1 MEINV
6 NNNVVNIQLPD
17 ENSCEQHRQEI
28 RLFIYRIDDEL
39 IRDFLNEIGIEADI
53 IHNYQLF
60 VFLWLMFKQQKKY
73 THSISFD
80 GLDIWNMRI
89 VFLDNDTVVFVNDK
103 NEVVFTEETY
113 NIIARDIREKYT
125 ELI

>member
-6 NNNVVNIQLPD
+6 NNDAVNIQLPD

-28 RLFIYRIDDEL
+28 GLFIYRIDDEL

>member
-6 NNNVVNIQLPD
+6 NNNAVNIQLPD

-28 RLFIYRIDDEL
+28 GLFIYRIDDEL

-113 NIIARDIREKYT
+113 NIIARDIRENYT
-125 ELI
+125 E

>member
-6 NNNVVNIQLPD
+6 NNNTVNIQLPD

-28 RLFIYRIDDEL
+28 GLFIYRIDDEL

>member
-6 NNNVVNIQLPD
+6 NNNAVNIQLPD

-28 RLFIYRIDDEL
+28 GLFIYRIDDEL
-39 IRDFLNEIGIEADI
+39 IRNFLNEIGIDADMI
-53 IHNYQLF
+53 NNYQLF
-60 VFLWLMFKQQKKY
+60 VFLWLMFKRQKNY

-89 VFLDNDTVVFVNDK
+89 AFLDNDTTAFVNDK